1 MRSVA
6 QSKGIAH
13 RFALW
18 VVDNMLV
25 AGILSASQV
34 VAVLEAMPDDPSS
47 PVSKPDLAV
56 RIRRLSV

>member
-13 RFALW
+13 RDVPW
-18 VVDNMLV
+18 IIDNMLD
-25 AGILSASQV
+25 AGIISAAQV
-34 VAVLEAMPDDPSS
+34 MTGLAAMWDDPRC
-47 PVSKPDLAV
+47 PVPKPELAV